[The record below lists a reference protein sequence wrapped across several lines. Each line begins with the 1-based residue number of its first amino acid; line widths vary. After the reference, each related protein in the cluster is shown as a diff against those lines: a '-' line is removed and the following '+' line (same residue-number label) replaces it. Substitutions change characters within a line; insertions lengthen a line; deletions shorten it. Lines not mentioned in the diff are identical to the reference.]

1 MRQNVSLLLAF
12 TFGSVWAVP
21 AIAQDL
27 FTAAREGDL
36 QAVERLLSQDPT
48 LVHQQ
53 GQNGSTPLHLAAL
66 QEDAAVLTAL
76 IEAGAQVNAGN
87 DYGYLPLHYA
97 VMAGQDKNVALL
109 IEAGADIDA
118 TAAWGNTALHLAA
131 SRHRLAEAELLITSG
146 ADVNAAGSSEAPPL
160 HGAVRADDA
169 EMVTFLL
176 DNGADVEGRDAWGT
190 TPLHVAAFANLRGML
205 SLLVARGANVRAMDQ
220 AGTTPL
226 HRAAA
231 AGNGEVADSLV
242 AVGADVNARDAEGR
256 TPLHFAARYGHRT
269 LAEWLKQNGA
279 ADGSTKENFALYPF
293 EDLRLDPGEALIWYL
308 GHSGWAVKT
317 RRHFLIFDYTVDREP
332 PADPKLA
339 NGFINTEEIK
349 DQNVLVFVSHEHTD
363 HFDRGILEW
372 QDGVGKMSYVF
383 AWPALDDPGHVYLG
397 PRAGQTLEDVG
408 IETVHSEEA
417 GAIEGNFL
425 VRVDGLT
432 LYHSG
437 DYSRGHAAFKA
448 DMEHLA
454 AIAGDVDLF
463 FMLAGNAMDNEEAL
477 IALDRVKPRY
487 MFPMH
492 QGGRERAYR
501 VFAEQARSAGIT
513 TEVVCA
519 ENRGDHFHYRA
530 GRMERLHQ

>member
-1 MRQNVSLLLAF
+1 MRQKLVLLLALA
-12 TFGSVWAVP
+12 SQPVWAMPV
-21 AIAQDL
+21 IAQDI
-27 FTAAREGDL
+27 FTVAREGDL
-36 QAVERLLSQDPT
+36 QAVEEMLGQDPS
-48 LVHQQ
+48 LVHQK

-66 QEDAAVLTAL
+66 QEDVAVLTVL
-76 IEAGAQVNAGN
+76 IEAGAKVNAGN

-97 VMAGQDKNVALL
+97 VMAGQYENVALL
-109 IEAGADIDA
+109 IEAGTDIDA

-146 ADVNAAGSSEAPPL
+146 ADVNATGSSEAPPL

-169 EMVTFLL
+169 EMVTRLL

-205 SLLVARGANVRAMDQ
+205 SLLVARGANVRAIDQ

-242 AVGADVNARDAEGR
+242 AGGADVNARDGEGR

-269 LAEWLKQNGA
+269 LAEWLKRNGA
-279 ADGSTKENFALYPF
+279 SDASAKEDFGLYRF

-317 RRHFLIFDYTVDREP
+317 KQHFLIFDYSVDREP

-349 DQNVLVFVSHEHTD
+349 DQDVLVFVSHEHTD
-363 HFDRGILEW
+363 HFDRRILEW
-372 QDGVGKMSYVF
+372 QNEVGKISYVF
-383 AWPALDDPGHVYLG
+383 AWPALDDPRHVYLG
-397 PRAGQTLEDVG
+397 PRAGQTLEGVE
-408 IETVHSEEA
+408 IEAVHSEEA

-437 DYSRGHAAFKA
+437 DYSRGHAAFKT
-448 DMEHLA
+448 DMDHLA

-477 IALDRVKPRY
+477 IALESVKPRY

-501 VFAEQARSAGIT
+501 LFAEQARSAGIT
-513 TEVVCA
+513 TGMVCA
-519 ENRGDHFHYRA
+519 ENRGDHFHYRD
-530 GRMERLHQ
+530 GRIERLHE